1 MRISFFGAA
10 RHVAGSRFLVEE
22 SGVKVLIDCGLFQGQ
37 REWKERNWA
46 EFPVSPSSI
55 DAVILTHA
63 HIDHSGYLPRL
74 VKTGFRGPVYCTPA
88 TKELLG
94 LMLPDSA
101 HLQEEDALFA
111 NRKKYTRHDPALPLY
126 TLDDVNRTLQQLRPV
141 DFYKPHE
148 LRMGLSFSYLRA
160 GHILG
165 SAMVQLVK
173 DAESV
178 IFSGDVGRPSQYIT
192 KKPDDIESAD
202 TLVLESTYGDRLHQR
217 IDVMQRLKEIMIRTT
232 SAGGTLLVPAFAIG
246 RTQELLYLLR
256 LLEERH
262 QVPQVP
268 VYIDSPMAIHALPI
282 YDHNHGDF
290 SKDLEALSH
299 KDPTPF
305 ICHHIH
311 ALQTVEESMK
321 LNNVT
326 YPCVIISSSGMATGG
341 RILHHLKRRVSDPR
355 NTVLFIGFQAEGTKG
370 RTLVEGAKEVKIH
383 GGSYPVRA
391 QIEYMDALSC
401 HADYEEMLDWLSSIK
416 KAPRMVY
423 LVHGEE
429 QASLSL
435 AQKIKN
441 RFGWNTHVPQYLE
454 SVEL

>member
-1 MRISFFGAA
+1 MRLSFLGAA
-10 RHVAGSRFLVEE
+10 RHVAGSRFLIEE
-22 SGVKVLIDCGLFQGQ
+22 GGVRALIDCGLFQGQ
-37 REWKERNWA
+37 REWKERNWS
-46 EFPVSPSSI
+46 EFPVDPSSI
-55 DAVILTHA
+55 DCVILTHA

-74 VKTGFRGPVYCTPA
+74 VKMGFRGPVYCTPA
-88 TKELLG
+88 TQELLG

-101 HLQEEDALFA
+101 HLQEEDAQFA
-111 NRKKYTRHDPALPLY
+111 NHKKYTRHDPALPLY
-126 TLDDVNRTLQQLRPV
+126 TIDDANKTLQQLRAI
-141 DFYKPHE
+141 DFYKQHE
-148 LRMGLSFSYLRA
+148 LTQGLSFSYLRA

-165 SAMVQLVK
+165 SAMVQMIRGGDTIL
-173 DAESV
+173 
-178 IFSGDVGRPSQYIT
+178 FSGDVGRPSQFIT
-192 KKPDDIESAD
+192 KKPDDIQTAD
-202 TLVLESTYGDRLHQR
+202 TLVLESTYGNRLHQR
-217 IDVMQRLKEIMIRTT
+217 IDVLQRLKEILTRTV

-256 LLEERH
+256 VLEERH
-262 QVPQVP
+262 EVPQIP

-282 YDHNHGDF
+282 YDHNHIDF
-290 SKDLEALSH
+290 SKDLETLSR

-311 ALQTVEESMK
+311 ALQTVQESMT
-321 LNNVT
+321 LNKVT
-326 YPCVIISSSGMATGG
+326 HPCVIVSSSGMATGG
-341 RILHHLKRRVSDPR
+341 RILHHLKRRVSDGR

-370 RTLVEGAKEVKIH
+370 RYLVEGAKEVKIH
-383 GGSYPVRA
+383 GQSFPVRA

-416 KAPRMVY
+416 KAPRRVY

-435 AQKIKN
+435 AEKIKD

-454 SVEL
+454 AVEI